1 MTLVVIDTYL
11 PSYSSLHVK
20 QFNFCITALP
30 KLRNNTQLRRQL
42 VSLHIPCFHLFVA
55 MGNSR
60 KYPYTTMDSFHI
72 LNPPCCYIPNPSN
85 S

>member
-20 QFNFCITALP
+20 QFNFCITDIP

-42 VSLHIPCFHLFVA
+42 VSLHIPCFHLICRNGQFQKISIHHDGQLA
-55 MGNSR
+55 HF
-60 KYPYTTMDSFHI
+60 K
-72 LNPPCCYIPNPSN
+72 PSLPLH